1 MGLRTNIRKYLYRI
15 KFEKNVADLHLTNNT
30 ILVTGGNSGIGLALT
45 KKLLDLK
52 NNVIAT
58 YKKDSSNL
66 KSINSDRLVI
76 LKYDSRD
83 INDSNDFEEKIKDI
97 NLDIIINCAGV
108 FGPPSQNIEE
118 LDFEKFKEVLMVNS
132 LSILKIIQIIL
143 KQGKE
148 LKFVINI
155 SSDTGS
161 ISQNKEGKFYIY
173 KTSKSTLNSITKN
186 MSVDLFRRSKTIVFA
201 IDPGNVQSGMNPGG
215 IVKAEKCAE
224 LIIDI
229 ISKNGLSLN
238 GKFINLLKQEIPW

>member
-1 MGLRTNIRKYLYRI
+1 MGLRRNIRKYLYRL
-15 KFEKNVADLHLTNNT
+15 KFDKKVTDLNFTNNNVL
-30 ILVTGGNSGIGLALT
+30 ITGGNSGIGLALT

-58 YKKDSSNL
+58 YKEDSNNL
-66 KSINSDRLVI
+66 SSINNDRLII
-76 LKYDSRD
+76 LKCDNRD
-83 INDSNDFEEKIKDI
+83 LEGFSNFEEKIKNI

-108 FGPPSQNIEE
+108 FGSPSQNIEE
-118 LDFEKFKEVLMVNS
+118 LDFEEFKEVLMVNS

-143 KQGKE
+143 KQKKK

-155 SSDTGS
+155 SSDAGS

-186 MSVDLFRRSKTIVFA
+186 MSIDLFRRSKTIVFA

-215 IVKAEKCAE
+215 IIKAEKCADI
-224 LIIDI
+224 IIDI

-238 GKFINLLKQEIPW
+238 GKFINLLKEEIPW

>member
-1 MGLRTNIRKYLYRI
+1 MGLRTNIRKYLYRL
-15 KFEKNVADLHLTNNT
+15 KFDKKVTDLNFTNNNV
-30 ILVTGGNSGIGLALT
+30 LVTGGNSGIGLALT

-58 YKKDSSNL
+58 YKKDANNL
-66 KSINSDRLVI
+66 RTIKNEKLIIFKCDNRNIKDFN
-76 LKYDSRD
+76 Y
-83 INDSNDFEEKIKDI
+83 FEEKIKNI

-132 LSILKIIQIIL
+132 LSILKILQIVL
-143 KQGKE
+143 KQQKK

-161 ISQNKEGKFYIY
+161 ISQNNEGKFYIY

-186 MSVDLFRRSKTIVFA
+186 MSIDLFRRSKTIVFA

-215 IVKAEKCAE
+215 LIKADKCAD

-229 ISKNGLSLN
+229 ISKNGQSLN
-238 GKFINLLKQEIPW
+238 GKFINLLREEIPW

>member
-1 MGLRTNIRKYLYRI
+1 MGLRTNIRKYLYRL
-15 KFEKNVADLHLTNNT
+15 KFDKKVTDLNFTNNNV
-30 ILVTGGNSGIGLALT
+30 LVTGANSGIGLALT

-66 KSINSDRLVI
+66 SSINNNKLVI
-76 LKYDSRD
+76 LKCDNRD
-83 INDSNDFEEKIKDI
+83 LEGFSDFGEKIKDI

-118 LDFEKFKEVLMVNS
+118 LDFEEFKEVLMINS

-143 KQGKE
+143 KQKKK

-215 IVKAEKCAE
+215 IIKAEKCADI
-224 LIIDI
+224 IIDI

-238 GKFINLLKQEIPW
+238 GKFINLLKEEIPW

>member
-1 MGLRTNIRKYLYRI
+1 MGLRTNIRKYLYRL
-15 KFEKNVADLHLTNNT
+15 KFNRKVDDLNFTNNN

-45 KKLLDLK
+45 KKLLSLK

-58 YKKDSSNL
+58 YKKDSNNL
-66 KSINSDRLVI
+66 SSINNDKLII
-76 LKYDSRD
+76 LKCDSRD
-83 INDSNDFEEKIKDI
+83 LKDFSHFEEKIKNI

-118 LDFEKFKEVLMVNS
+118 LEFEKFKEVLMVNS
-132 LSILKIIQIIL
+132 LSILKIMQIVL
-143 KQGKE
+143 KQQKK

-186 MSVDLFRRSKTIVFA
+186 MSIDLFRRSNTIVFA

-215 IVKAEKCAE
+215 LIKADKCAD

-238 GKFINLLKQEIPW
+238 GKFINLLKEEIPW